1 MNQNL
6 LLMTIIT
13 MNCISN
19 IEPDCGI
26 IIHVTGK
33 VQGVGFRFFTYQK
46 AQELNLVGYVKNLAN
61 GSVEI
66 LAHGEFNQI
75 NKLIQ
80 WLKLG
85 GPTSAIIAQLRIE
98 RIEIDDHYTS
108 FNVKY

>member
-1 MNQNL
+1 MISMNH
-6 LLMTIIT
+6 
-13 MNCISN
+13 ISN

-26 IIHVTGK
+26 IIHVTGR

-46 AQELNLVGYVKNLAN
+46 AQELNLIGYVKNLAN

-75 NKLIQ
+75 NQLIK
-80 WLKLG
+80 WLKSG
-85 GPTSAIIAQLRIE
+85 GPTSAIIAQLQIE
-98 RIEIDDHYTS
+98 RIKIDDHYTS